1 MLRRLTR
8 YTFAAASVA
17 LISAVTPSTA
27 AAQVS
32 FQSCSNPGVCGWVQ
46 AMLSGTNL
54 TVRLQNVD
62 ASFGSALYHA
72 SIKFANNL
80 GTVPGAAFS
89 VSPVASVSSGVNQI
103 GTTFPNA
110 AAGWSYDGVGGTN
123 ILDLSSFFGVYIEGT
138 APSPYRGSDGTF
150 ETTGNVWDS
159 YVQFNADLSGVS
171 GVNGNTIT
179 ELGFDT
185 DQGGASGIPTTA
197 TPEPGSI
204 LLVATGLAGLGIIV
218 PRRRRN
224 KR

>member
-8 YTFAAASVA
+8 STIAAASIA
-17 LISAVTPSTA
+17 LASTATPSAA

-32 FQSCSNPGVCGWVQ
+32 FQSCSSPGVCGWVQ
-46 AMLSGTNL
+46 AMLTGSNL

-72 SIKFANNL
+72 SISFANTL
-80 GTVPGAAFS
+80 GSVPGAAFS
-89 VSPVASVSSGVNQI
+89 VSPLASVSSGVNQI

-110 AAGWSYDGVGGTN
+110 AGGWSFDGVGGSN
-123 ILDLSSFFGVYIEGT
+123 VLDLSSFFGVYIEGT

-150 ETTGNVWDS
+150 ETTGAVWDS
-159 YVQFNADLSGVS
+159 YVQFSADLGGVPGVS
-171 GVNGNTIT
+171 GNTIT

-185 DQGGASGIPTTA
+185 DQGGASGIPTTV

-204 LLVATGLAGLGIIV
+204 LLVATGLAGLGIVI

>member
-8 YTFAAASVA
+8 LTLAAASVGVF
-17 LISAVTPSTA
+17 SAATPSTA

-32 FQSCSNPGVCGWVQ
+32 FQSCSSPGVCGWVQ
-46 AMLSGTNL
+46 ALLTGTNL

-62 ASFGSALYHA
+62 ASFGSALYHS
-72 SIKFANNL
+72 SISFANTL
-80 GTVPGAAFS
+80 GSVPGAAFS
-89 VSPVASVSSGVNQI
+89 VSPNASVSSGVNQI
-103 GTTFPNA
+103 GATFPNA
-110 AAGWSYDGVGGTN
+110 AAGWSFDGVGGSN
-123 ILDLSSFFGVYIEGT
+123 VLELSSFFGVYVEGT
-138 APSPYRGSDGTF
+138 APSSYRGSDGTF
-150 ETTGNVWDS
+150 ETTGAVWDS
-159 YVQFNADLSGVS
+159 YVQFSADLTGVA

-204 LLVATGLAGLGIIV
+204 LLVATGLAGLALVI